1 MEYECAGIYVDEG
14 ISGTNMKKREEFN
27 RMIADYRAGKIDR
40 IIMKSISCFARN
52 TLDFLNYVRELKSM
66 RIGIT
71 FEKENIHTLDA
82 KGEVLLTNLSSLSQD
97 ESRNISG
104 NSTWKIRKRFEVG
117 QHKMSTTL
125 FFSYDRDENGKLV
138 VNLKQ
143 EKIVRRLFLEFLQGK
158 TTDYIKLIFDKEG
171 VKNWYDG
178 TKWQPTTLASM
189 QENERR
195 KGDALQQTS

>member
-1 MEYECAGIYVDEG
+1 MDEG